1 VCSDHEACAGTNVN
15 LTPVREV
22 VVQVKEAPFFGR
34 AACPIDKPVL
44 GSLGPAGSAPSTFNR
59 ARALLRPE
67 PLTPGVMYLHRPP
80 SSKSAYHLFNGID
93 TACRMWATGGLRKE
107 KYVVSETKPNK
118 RLCHM
123 CAVNLKKVIDAA

>member
-1 VCSDHEACAGTNVN
+1 VN
-15 LTPVREV
+15 LTPVQEV

-44 GSLGPAGSAPSTFNR
+44 GGLGPASSAPSTFNR

-80 SSKSAYHLFNGID
+80 STKTAYHLFDLDRVD
-93 TACRMWATGGLRKE
+93 TACRMWSTGGLRKE

-123 CAVNLKKVIDAA
+123 GAVNLKKVIDAA